1 MERKGGCC
9 IAPRYGATAAAGGQQ
24 AGAAWQMGRIML
36 KFRPI
41 APKPAAMAPVPTP
54 AQAPAAAAGAGRG
67 KRKAVGSGG
76 GRRGRKPKRAATVA
90 PVAAA
95 VAAPVAAPAA
105 QAVVGECRKDKDC
118 DKEKSLS
125 SRSSSSSGMTS
136 VDSSPPPP
144 QRQQHQPTTL
154 PLMPVSPLEDKAAT
168 VVAATAEPAPVAS
181 SAVAAPTAGAQPA
194 TPRALRPVPPAA
206 VASWVAVEE
215 VTATWRDGEEAPS
228 SAAAA
233 GDDAAP
239 AFVSDQWGRVTW
251 TNAAFAR
258 AVSADGYDEE
268 VARAVA
274 LAGALPAWGTCAG
287 FTCRVRVVRNAS
299 WSAAPRRGG
308 GGHSLVAP
316 CDVWRLDAAGC
327 YLWRLDLQAALT
339 LGGLP

>member
-9 IAPRYGATAAAGGQQ
+9 IAPRYGAAAGGQQ

-54 AQAPAAAAGAGRG
+54 APVPAAAAGAGRG
-67 KRKAVGSGG
+67 KRKAVGGGG

-90 PVAAA
+90 QVVAPA
-95 VAAPVAAPAA
+95 VSAPVAPAGLP
-105 QAVVGECRKDKDC
+105 VGECRKDKDC
-118 DKEKSLS
+118 EKEKSLS

-136 VDSSPPPP
+136 VDSLP
-144 QRQQHQPTTL
+144 QQHHQPTTL
-154 PLMPVSPLEDKAAT
+154 PLMPVSPVEEKATAAAAT
-168 VVAATAEPAPVAS
+168 VEP
-181 SAVAAPTAGAQPA
+181 SAVAAPGAGAHPA
-194 TPRALRPVPPAA
+194 PPRALRPVPAA
-206 VASWVAVEE
+206 AATWVTVEE

-228 SAAAA
+228 SAARIGA
-233 GDDAAP
+233 GPDGDAAP

-251 TNAAFAR
+251 SNAAFAR
-258 AVSADGYDEE
+258 AVSADDE
-268 VARAVA
+268 AGASAPAVA

-287 FTCRVRVVRNAS
+287 FTCRVRVVRH
-299 WSAAPRRGG
+299 AAPRRAGG
-308 GGHSLVAP
+308 SSVVAP
-316 CDVWRLDAAGC
+316 CDVWLLDAAGC

>member
-9 IAPRYGATAAAGGQQ
+9 IAPRYGAAAAAGGQQ
-24 AGAAWQMGRIML
+24 AWQMGRIML

-41 APKPAAMAPVPTP
+41 APKPAAMAPVSTP
-54 AQAPAAAAGAGRG
+54 APAPAPAAGAGRG
-67 KRKAVGSGG
+67 KRKAVGGGG
-76 GRRGRKPKRAATVA
+76 GRRGRKPKRAATAA
-90 PVAAA
+90 PVAA
-95 VAAPVAAPAA
+95 VAAPLAAPP
-105 QAVVGECRKDKDC
+105 VVGECRKDKDF

-136 VDSSPPPP
+136 VDSTPPPP
-144 QRQQHQPTTL
+144 QRLQQPTTL
-154 PLMPVSPLEDKAAT
+154 PLMPVSPVDDKAAT
-168 VVAATAEPAPVAS
+168 VAEPAPVAS
-181 SAVAAPTAGAQPA
+181 SVVAAPAARAQPTVA
-194 TPRALRPVPPAA
+194 RALRPAPPVAA
-206 VASWVAVEE
+206 SLVTVEE

-228 SAAAA
+228 SAAAGGA
-233 GDDAAP
+233 DDAP

-258 AVSADGYDEE
+258 AVSADGGDEE
-268 VARAVA
+268 AAARAVA

-287 FTCRVRVVRNAS
+287 FTCRVRVVGNS
-299 WSAAPRRGG
+299 SGAAPRRRGG
-308 GGHSLVAP
+308 GGSSSVVAP